1 MINTVQMETLAQ
13 KLGTHEHGSPLLLKA
28 QQAGLHGPQELVD
41 EAIARG
47 CFHYLQGRTPP
58 SQRVSLAALSNT
70 ELALALLTPANLYDP
85 WLIRVGAM
93 MLGAEGND
101 PAQIAQLAASEGCEQ
116 VVRAIAEAG
125 MRYEPDAAFWNTLL
139 DLLPP
144 ASPLKPGVMPHH
156 SRYVSTPGLTGP
168 RTRGKTVWLRPA
180 KLKAFGYAS

>member
-1 MINTVQMETLAQ
+1 MIGTVQTETLAQ
-13 KLGTHEHGSPLLLKA
+13 MLGTHGHGSRLLLKA
-28 QQAGLHGPQELVD
+28 QQAGLHGPQALLD

-58 SQRVSLAALSNT
+58 LQRVSLAALSNT

-101 PAQIAQLAASEGCEQ
+101 PVQIAHLAVAEGCEQ

-125 MRYEPDAAFWNTLL
+125 VRYEPEVLFWKTLL
-139 DLLPP
+139 DMLPP
-144 ASPLKPGVMPHH
+144 SSPPKPGVLPHH

-168 RTRGKTVWLRPA
+168 RTRGKAVWLRPA
-180 KLKAFGYAS
+180 KLKAFGYAG

>member
-1 MINTVQMETLAQ
+1 MQTETLAQ
-13 KLGTHEHGSPLLLKA
+13 KLGTRGHGSRLLLKA
-28 QQAGLHGPQELVD
+28 QQAGLHGPQALLD

-58 SQRVSLAALSNT
+58 LQRVSLEALSNM

-93 MLGAEGND
+93 MQGAEGND
-101 PAQIAQLAASEGCEQ
+101 PAQIAQLAVDEGCEQ

-125 MRYEPDAAFWNTLL
+125 VRYEPDAAFWKTLL

-144 ASPLKPGVMPHH
+144 SLALKPGVLPHH

-168 RTRGKTVWLRPA
+168 RTRGKAVWLRPA
-180 KLKAFGYAS
+180 KLKAFGYAG

>member
-1 MINTVQMETLAQ
+1 MQTETLAQ
-13 KLGTHEHGSPLLLKA
+13 KLGTHRPRSRLLLKA
-28 QQAGLHGPQELVD
+28 QQAGLHGPQELLD

-58 SQRVSLAALSNT
+58 LQRVNLAALSNT

-93 MLGAEGND
+93 MLGAEDND
-101 PAQIAQLAASEGCEQ
+101 PAQIAQLAVDEGCEQ
-116 VVRAIAEAG
+116 IVRAIAEAG
-125 MRYEPDAAFWNTLL
+125 VRYEPEAVFWKTLL

-144 ASPLKPGVMPHH
+144 SSALKPGVMPHH

-168 RTRGKTVWLRPA
+168 RTRGKSVWLRPA
-180 KLKAFGYAS
+180 KLKAFGYAG